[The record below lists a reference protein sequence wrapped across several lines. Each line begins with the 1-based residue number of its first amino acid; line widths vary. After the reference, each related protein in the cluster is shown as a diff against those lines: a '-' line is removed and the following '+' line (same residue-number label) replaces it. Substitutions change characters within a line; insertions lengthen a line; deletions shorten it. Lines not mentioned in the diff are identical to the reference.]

1 LATHI
6 KALVLSHEGMND
18 MNEYDDEPQAWAKG
32 SMNFNVAITNAQ
44 EDFFV
49 REVAD
54 RMAETIS
61 RDMIKRM
68 EDATK
73 ELVEVKV
80 MARLEEVVTDVIN
93 KGLSAELQPSD
104 EFSTPKGQPI
114 TPLEF
119 IAKGAENFLDGHVND
134 RGEATSKSNYG
145 NSTSRRIDYF
155 MRGVVTKQF
164 DDELKKEVVAMKNE
178 IRGQMKSAAAEW
190 LAKFQAETV
199 AGVEGAKALQLRT

>member
-1 LATHI
+1 M
-6 KALVLSHEGMND
+6 SD
-18 MNEYDDEPQAWAKG
+18 FDEYDGEPQAWAKG
-32 SMNFNVAITNAQ
+32 SMNFNVGITNAQ

-54 RMAETIS
+54 RVADKIS
-61 RDMIKRM
+61 RDMIDRM
-68 EDATK
+68 ENTAKDLIEA
-73 ELVEVKV
+73 KV
-80 MARLEEVVTDVIN
+80 MARLEEVVSDVID

-119 IAKGAENFLDGHVND
+119 IAKGAENFLDGHVD
-134 RGEATSKSNYG
+134 EKG
-145 NSTSRRIDYF
+145 NSVSPSSYNRTSRRIDHF
-155 MRGVVTKQF
+155 MKGVITKQF
-164 DDELKKEVVAMKNE
+164 EDELKAEVRTMKDE
-178 IRGQMKSAAAEW
+178 IRNQMKSAAAEW

>member
-1 LATHI
+1 MSAF
-6 KALVLSHEGMND
+6 ND
-18 MNEYDDEPQAWAKG
+18 EYDGEPTAWAKG

-44 EDFFV
+44 EDFFI

-54 RMAETIS
+54 RMADRIS
-61 RDMIKRM
+61 KDMIERM
-68 EDATK
+68 EAATK

-80 MARLEEVVTDVIN
+80 MARLEEVITDVIN
-93 KGLSAELQPSD
+93 KGLSADVQPSD

-119 IAKGAENFLDGHVND
+119 IAKGAENFLEGHVD
-134 RGEATSKSNYG
+134 DKGEATSKSQYG
-145 NSTSRRIDYF
+145 NRTSRRIDYF
-155 MRGVVTKQF
+155 MRGVITNGF
-164 DDELKKEVVAMKNE
+164 DAELKKEVDAMKTE
-178 IRGQMKSAAAEW
+178 IRNQMKSAAAEW

>member
-1 LATHI
+1 
-6 KALVLSHEGMND
+6 MND
-18 MNEYDDEPQAWAKG
+18 FDEYDDEPQAWAKG

-54 RMAETIS
+54 RMADKIS
-61 RDMIKRM
+61 RDMIERM
-68 EDATK
+68 EDTAK
-73 ELVEVKV
+73 ELIEAKV
-80 MARLEEVVTDVIN
+80 MARLEEVISDVID

-104 EFSTPKGQPI
+104 EFSTPKGEPI

-134 RGEATSKSNYG
+134 KGEAASPSAYG
-145 NSTSRRIDYF
+145 SRTTRRIDYF
-155 MRGVVTKQF
+155 MRGVITKQF
-164 DDELKKEVVAMKNE
+164 DDELKREVQTMKTE